1 MSRAGEKVSGVIEAF
16 NELDAVDRIKQN
28 YDVIVRMTPVKG
40 EGEGLLNMEI
50 GGSKLN
56 NKAFIVMCSQFAIIL
71 SAGIPIARTVHLI
84 ADKTSDKPLHK
95 MLVHVAEDVEAGRSI
110 AASFAERG
118 EKILPQTFVET
129 IAAGEQSGNL
139 DKAFQT
145 VYEHFDKQ
153 AKMAAKVRS
162 ALAYPIFVLFIAVVV
177 VAVLMIKVVPTF
189 MAIFDSLGGEL
200 PGITL
205 ALIAISNF
213 FTKYWMIMLAVIA
226 AFGII
231 YKVYGNT
238 EDGRMNL
245 AKWALK
251 VPVLG
256 NIQVLNG
263 ASEFANT
270 LTTMLASGLPMTRAI
285 SITAKTMSNYF
296 MSTETGKLSVK
307 LEEGHALGQSM
318 READYMPDILV
329 DMVAVGEE
337 TGEME
342 QTLHT
347 IARYYDAE
355 LDMAI
360 AKALEKLEP
369 ALLIA
374 LAGIAGFIVIA
385 IYMAMFGMY
394 EIM

>member
-1 MSRAGEKVSGVIEAF
+1 
-16 NELDAVDRIKQN
+16 
-28 YDVIVRMTPVKG
+28 
-40 EGEGLLNMEI
+40 
-50 GGSKLN
+50 
-56 NKAFIVMCSQFAIIL
+56 
-71 SAGIPIARTVHLI
+71 
-84 ADKTSDKPLHK
+84 
-95 MLVHVAEDVEAGRSI
+95 
-110 AASFAERG
+110 
-118 EKILPQTFVET
+118 
-129 IAAGEQSGNL
+129 
-139 DKAFQT
+139 
-145 VYEHFDKQ
+145 
-153 AKMAAKVRS
+153 
-162 ALAYPIFVLFIAVVV
+162 
-177 VAVLMIKVVPTF
+177 
-189 MAIFDSLGGEL
+189 
-200 PGITL
+200 
-205 ALIAISNF
+205 
-213 FTKYWMIMLAVIA
+213 MIMLAVIA
-226 AFGII
+226 AFGIV

-385 IYMAMFGMY
+385 IYMAMFSMY